1 MRGVGWGHTHSVVRG
16 RSCRAGGIYLT
27 LSRLSRVAGE
37 DWERGTVCDAQSS
50 HQEAPASTVRV
61 QEAVYLEGYAFERA
75 DRAVIRKLERC
86 VERLLRV
93 PPSPRSH
100 PSSRALP
107 TVAGIHPRDP
117 KKKTQGH
124 HKTYYHVKDIAF
136 LLHEPM
142 LAKIREIAA
151 HEKKI
156 KRAMAKKN
164 PSLAK
169 RIAARRPDYRLDH
182 LVKERYPSL
191 MDALRD
197 LDDALAMIH
206 LFAVLPADQVLG
218 VEVAKVQLSR
228 RLALE
233 WQAYVVCSHTLRKS
247 FVSVKG
253 FYYQAEVKGQALTWM
268 VPHQVS
274 QILPPDVDFK
284 VMTTFLEFY
293 QSTLQFVLFSLYAEM
308 GIQYP
313 PNVDDAVDEAGILSI
328 GNTAQMIEEVRKG
341 EAGGAAVKEIQKKI
355 EDLEKEI
362 QGMEGRDA
370 KDEDGDGDGE
380 DLPEL
385 DEGSSS
391 TEEEEEEEEE
401 GDADEGS
408 DGASDPEDEDIPV
421 HRVAMPDGAGGDADA
436 DADGDAE
443 PSTASAL
450 VGGAV
455 DVADEESICSTLFSG
470 MKFFVGREVP
480 REQLS
485 LVIQSFGGVVGWDGA
500 GSPYEESDARI
511 THQIIDRPKP
521 LIEHE
526 NRLFVQPQWVFDSTN
541 ARVLVD
547 ASRYAPGLVPPP
559 HLSPFVQPEEDDHVP
574 EYAKE
579 IQELKDAAHRAR
591 LKAAGEAVEDEFLGR
606 KDGREDDDSR
616 KEASLADLEQQHA
629 EELAKELGGDKGTDK
644 GKDDKRTSSKS
655 TKRTKKGEEEPAD
668 DEAAMASHL
677 MTRKVKRA
685 YQKAMQEKVAK
696 RAKTARLGNK
706 AIQAKAA
713 LASKAK

>member
-1 MRGVGWGHTHSVVRG
+1 MTRNQ
-16 RSCRAGGIYLT
+16 AIKKLQ
-27 LSRLSRVAGE
+27 LRLSEFR
-37 DWERGTVCDAQSS
+37 
-50 HQEAPASTVRV
+50 
-61 QEAVYLEGYAFERA
+61 
-75 DRAVIRKLERC
+75 
-86 VERLLRV
+86 RLCILK
-93 PPSPRSH
+93 
-100 PSSRALP
+100 
-107 TVAGIHPRDP
+107 GIHPRDP
-117 KKKTQGH
+117 KKKTQGQ

-142 LAKIREIAA
+142 LKKIREIAA

-169 RIAARRPDYRLDH
+169 KIAGRRPDYRLDH

-206 LFAVLPADQVLG
+206 LFAVLPADQVKG
-218 VEVAKVQLSR
+218 VEVSKVQLSR

-233 WQAYVVCSHTLRKS
+233 WQAYVVCANALRKS

-253 FYYQAEVKGQALTWM
+253 FYYQAEVKGQPLTWM

-274 QILPPDVDFK
+274 QVLPPDVDFK

-293 QSTLQFVLFSLYAEM
+293 QSTLQFVMFSLYAEM

-328 GNTAQMIEEVRKG
+328 GNTAHMIEEVRKG
-341 EAGGAAVKEIQKKI
+341 EASEAAVKKIRGKIQ
-355 EDLEKEI
+355 DLEKEI
-362 QGMEGRDA
+362 QEMAGRERGGRGGEPEESEESG
-370 KDEDGDGDGE
+370 DEAE
-380 DLPEL
+380 LPEL

-391 TEEEEEEEEE
+391 DDSGDDGNDEENSEESE
-401 GDADEGS
+401 DD
-408 DGASDPEDEDIPV
+408 DPEDEDIPV
-421 HRVAMPDGAGGDADA
+421 HRAVSPEHPEASDEAAK
-436 DADGDAE
+436 
-443 PSTASAL
+443 PSTADAAL

-455 DVADEESICSTLFSG
+455 DVADEESICSSLFSG
-470 MKFFVGREVP
+470 MKFFLGREVP

-500 GSPYEESDARI
+500 GSPYDEADARI

-521 LIEHE
+521 LVKYE

-541 ARVLVD
+541 NRVLVN
-547 ASRYAPGLVPPP
+547 AAKYAPGITPPP
-559 HLSPFVQPEEDDHVP
+559 HLSPFVQPEDDDHVP

-579 IQELKDAAHRAR
+579 IQELKDAAQRAR
-591 LKAAGEAVEDEFLGR
+591 LKAAGEAVDDEFLGR
-606 KDGREDDDSR
+606 DQQDDPAARE
-616 KEASLADLEQQHA
+616 EASLADLEQQHA
-629 EELAKELGGDKGTDK
+629 DELAKELGGDDAGK
-644 GKDDKRTSSKS
+644 GKKKAASRRSKQ
-655 TKRTKKGEEEPAD
+655 GDEEPAD

-685 YQKAMQEKVAK
+685 YQKAMQEKAAK
-696 RAKTARLGNK
+696 RARTAKLGNR
-706 AIQAKAA
+706 AAA
-713 LASKAK
+713 LKKL